1 MKTEIRSIGMVIVRK
16 PLLLRNWSDFTYLSD
31 RDRMLNVRKKIVVMN
46 VKILIDQVARYEV
59 KEWVQRSKSK
69 LRAQSARVL
78 PSPSIFPVKRR
89 PPLSPMKFFKNS
101 WMIHVPSPGIGGCAY
116 AVKSVCL
123 TVRGAGPFGSKKDLG
138 RAA

>member
-1 MKTEIRSIGMVIVRK
+1 MVIGQK
-16 PLLLRNWSDFTYLSD
+16 SLLLSLSQADRYEATSNWSDFTYLSD

-78 PSPSIFPVKRR
+78 PSF
-89 PPLSPMKFFKNS
+89 
-101 WMIHVPSPGIGGCAY
+101 
-116 AVKSVCL
+116 
-123 TVRGAGPFGSKKDLG
+123 
-138 RAA
+138 